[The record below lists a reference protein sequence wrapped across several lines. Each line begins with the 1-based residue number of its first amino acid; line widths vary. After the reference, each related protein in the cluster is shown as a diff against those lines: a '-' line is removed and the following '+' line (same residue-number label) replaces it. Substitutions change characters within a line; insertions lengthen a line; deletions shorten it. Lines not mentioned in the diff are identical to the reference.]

1 MKVGGVMNRTE
12 YKNNFYKEHYE
23 RINLAVPKGMKEII
37 KGLASDKGMSVNAYI
52 QDLVR
57 KDQCGLFDTMQ
68 IAEKNREMLSGITG
82 NMHNGYDIIFKDG
95 HSCHCRTKKDV
106 RSCIIEYCKEKGGS
120 IALFF
125 HVKGVLHKISKVLH
139 KTPVFVL
146 VTCVLPVSYR
156 NIFVCF
162 EVV

>member
-1 MKVGGVMNRTE
+1 MNRTE

-23 RINLAVPKGMKEII
+23 RINLAVPKGMKDII
-37 KGLASDKGMSVNAYI
+37 RTLAADKGMSINAYI

-57 KDQCGLFDTMQ
+57 KDQCGMFDTMQ
-68 IAEKNREMLSGITG
+68 VAEKNREMISGITG
-82 NMHNGYDIIFKDG
+82 NMHDGYDIIFKDG

-106 RSCIIEYCKEKGGS
+106 RSCIIEYCKERVIES
-120 IALFF
+120 PFF
-125 HVKGVLHKISKVLH
+125 MQKCVLHKISKVLH

-162 EVV
+162 EGV